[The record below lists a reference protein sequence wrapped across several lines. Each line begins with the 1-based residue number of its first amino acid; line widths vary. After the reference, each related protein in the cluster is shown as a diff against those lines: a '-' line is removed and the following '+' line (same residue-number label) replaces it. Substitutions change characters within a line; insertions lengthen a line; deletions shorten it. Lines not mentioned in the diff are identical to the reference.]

1 MEKEIIELYTDA
13 DMERM
18 GLHVRRWRRILLA
31 VAAVGLSVCI
41 ALAASTDTLNAPR
54 MELATIAVSTVAGW
68 FIIYKWVFTLS
79 PARHE
84 LAHAEMLRR
93 EERERFEGT
102 VKLTDEQF
110 KIRKS
115 VPVRRVIVTN
125 GEVESRLLVC
135 ASRAEALE
143 GLDEAVLYA
152 CHGYVAAYNEVT
164 G

>member
-1 MEKEIIELYTDA
+1 MESKIIELYPDG

-18 GLHVRRWRRILLA
+18 GLHARRWRRILLA
-31 VAAVGLSVCI
+31 VAAAALGVCA
-41 ALAASTDTLNAPR
+41 ALVALTDTLNAPR
-54 MELATIAVSTVAGW
+54 MELATIAVSTAAGW

-84 LAHAEMLRR
+84 LAHAGMLRS
-93 EERERFEGT
+93 EERERFQGA
-102 VKLTDEQF
+102 VRVTDEQF

-115 VPVRRVIVTN
+115 VPVRRVIVTQ
-125 GEVESRLLVC
+125 GEDERRLLVC

-143 GLDEAVLYA
+143 GLDQAALYA
-152 CHGYVAAYNEVT
+152 CHGYVAAYEVT